1 MNTNLPII
9 PSGDDVSLPLPLIV
23 AQKWE
28 FPLAHVKTDNDYFYA
43 VQDWIRGLT
52 NEKDVTRILAKLK
65 NQTSTS
71 SRPLPYTASD
81 GKTYQRDFTDDKGL
95 YLIAQYLRTTKAR
108 PMLAAIKTYLSEAGA
123 FVDLVRREPDTVIT
137 SGAIDPDAAIDAAI
151 EAYRKQGKDDRW
163 ISARLTGK
171 IKRIQFTTALKAAVA
186 DMLTK
191 QHYALATDEIYKGL
205 WGRTASIL
213 KDELHVSGKISL
225 RDHQPAVALS
235 YQALAEEVAA
245 QKLGNETELAWEQ
258 ARYIVRV
265 VAEMIGTQAQQTA
278 TYLQM
283 DLATGKPLLPFS
295 HDG

>member
-1 MNTNLPII
+1 MNTILPVI
-9 PSGDDVSLPLPLIV
+9 PNGDDVSLPLPLIV

-28 FPLAHVKTDNDYFYA
+28 FPLAHVKTDEGYFYA
-43 VQDWIRGLT
+43 MQDWIRGLT
-52 NEKDVTRILAKLK
+52 SEKDVRKLLAKLK
-65 NQTSTS
+65 TQVSTS
-71 SRPLPYTASD
+71 SRQLPYIANN
-81 GKTYQRDFTDDKGL
+81 GKTYQVDFTDDKGL

-108 PMLAAIKTYLSEAGA
+108 PMLAAIKTYLSESGA

-151 EAYRKQGKDDRW
+151 EMYRKQGKDDRW

-213 KDELHVSGKISL
+213 KDELHLSGKISL

-245 QKLGNETELAWEQ
+245 QKLGNETELVWEQ

-283 DLATGKPLLPFS
+283 DLPTGKPMLPS
-295 HDG
+295 INK